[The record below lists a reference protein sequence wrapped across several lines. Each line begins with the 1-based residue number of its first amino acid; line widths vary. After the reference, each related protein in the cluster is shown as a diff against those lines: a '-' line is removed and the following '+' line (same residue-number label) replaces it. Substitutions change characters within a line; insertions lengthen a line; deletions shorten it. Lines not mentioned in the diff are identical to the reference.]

1 MGGDG
6 EMKFGRMILG
16 VTVLSLCLALGCS
29 DDSTSV
35 SSQRYSARLDS
46 SFAVGDSSVLEIS
59 SFAGEVTVTPGVA
72 GVVQV
77 AAEKWAARQGDLDE
91 ITVEMVALQNG
102 VHVEADNPSSLKS
115 VSVDLEVTVP
125 ADIRPAIQLAA
136 GSIAY
141 EGLGEGAC
149 TFTTAAGT
157 ITLKLPADIDAEVYL
172 SVAAGRISIDFPVVG
187 IVKDDLV
194 DGIIGSGADGRI
206 VATVGAGQIIVTS
219 Q

>member
-1 MGGDG
+1 MNLGW
-6 EMKFGRMILG
+6 MILG
-16 VTVLSLCLALGCS
+16 VTVLSAFLALGCS

-46 SFAVGDSSVLEIS
+46 TFAVGDSSVLEIS
-59 SFAGEVTVTPGVA
+59 NFAGEVTVTPGNA
-72 GVVQV
+72 GLVQV
-77 AAEKWAARQGDLDE
+77 VAEKWAARQGDLNE
-91 ITVEMVALQNG
+91 ITVDMVALQNG

-125 ADIRPAIQLAA
+125 ADIRPAVQVAA

-141 EGLGEGAC
+141 EGLGEGECA
-149 TFTTAAGT
+149 FSTAAGS
-157 ITLKLPADIDAEVYL
+157 ITLKLPPNIDAEVYL
-172 SVAAGRISIDFPVVG
+172 SAAAGRISIDFPVVG
-187 IVKDDLV
+187 VVTEHLV
-194 DGIIGSGADGRI
+194 DGVIGSGADGRI